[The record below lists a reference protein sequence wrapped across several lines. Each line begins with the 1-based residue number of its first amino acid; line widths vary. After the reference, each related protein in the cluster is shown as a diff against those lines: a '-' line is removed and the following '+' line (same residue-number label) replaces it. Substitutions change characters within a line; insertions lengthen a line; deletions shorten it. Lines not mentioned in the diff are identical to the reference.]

1 VSEIPAIWLVHAGGA
16 AAATSVATDL
26 PVIEGRRGL
35 VARASGGQTLDYDTT
50 SIRRREEMKVETS
63 VVFRFQSS
71 SLAETGAVLDEIL
84 GRARERDDIEIAQ
97 INVTTP
103 PGSTPVSLP
112 AFSAPASTGPAW
124 PRSGGVDEG

>member
-1 VSEIPAIWLVHAGGA
+1 
-16 AAATSVATDL
+16 
-26 PVIEGRRGL
+26 
-35 VARASGGQTLDYDTT
+35 
-50 SIRRREEMKVETS
+50 MKVETS

-112 AFSAPASTGPAW
+112 ALSAPATTGPAW